1 MYGGMSTEMWMSDS
15 GESHPQVAL
24 QRRIWDELRA
34 EPGLDTG
41 ALSVEV
47 EGFVVTL
54 AGSVPDY
61 PSKLAVQ
68 RAAERIAGVRT
79 VVNEITVRLREPDAR
94 TDSALAA
101 AAANALVWDARVA
114 HGKLCA
120 YVLDGWVTLAGT
132 VGHGAERAAAENAVE
147 NLTGIRGITNQ
158 IVVVPADSAT
168 HVKARAEA
176 VMEDLLTVR

>member
-68 RAAERIAGVRT
+68 RAAERIPGIRA
-79 VVNEITVRLREPDAR
+79 VVNEITVRPREPDAR
-94 TDSALAA
+94 TDGALAA

-120 YVLDGWVTLAGT
+120 YVLDGWMTLAGT
-132 VGHGAERAAAENAVE
+132 VAHEAERAAAENAVE

-168 HVKARAEA
+168 DVKARAEA
-176 VMEDLLTVR
+176 VM